1 MSHQAPPAHRAW
13 AVAAVSRPRLRPH
26 PRTTT
31 AASGSS
37 RPARPPC
44 PVRWRRRRAEE
55 GAAERRLAEPTG
67 GGKGGGRCG
76 GVVLERGVP
85 QPPGTLWSRGATFG
99 RRWWWWWWRRRA
111 AAGSSASPPPPPVSL
126 GNLQLK
132 ATASHSAMYPGNKRK
147 KLWREEK
154 ERLLKMTLEER
165 RKEYSREY
173 VALKDIPTWMEEM
186 KSKNESDGENA
197 KEDQQGKKSLSEK
210 VSLYRGDITL
220 LEVDAIVNAAN
231 SSLLG
236 GGGVDGC
243 IHRAAGPCLVA
254 ECRNLSG
261 CETGQAKITCGY
273 DLPAKYVIH
282 TVGPIAR
289 GYLTDT
295 HKENLANCYK
305 SSLKLAKE
313 NNIRSLAFPCIS
325 TGIYGFPNE
334 PAAVI
339 ALNTTKEWLSKN
351 HNEVDR
357 IIFCVFLEIDYKIF
371 KKKMGEFFPID
382 DNEETEM
389 SEETGLEQKGQL
401 PSPTK
406 CKAEQPEELQDDAE
420 GGNSTEEKQNMED
433 TEGPSREAD
442 ETKPSA
448 VASLSSSEAT
458 EPCED
463 KDSLKDSKGARES
476 DPAHP
481 MGCEQDQAEGQQ
493 DGAAEEEMKAGA
505 DSQSSCMEIEEP
517 LLNQE
522 GTTEEEKPLIPSAE
536 EKEKEGGGG
545 AQVEEEEGMQDEEET
560 SAEPMKVELT
570 CEAAEVSSNDAEMN
584 SQGESKK
591 DPTESA
597 PEA

>member
-1 MSHQAPPAHRAW
+1 
-13 AVAAVSRPRLRPH
+13 
-26 PRTTT
+26 
-31 AASGSS
+31 
-37 RPARPPC
+37 
-44 PVRWRRRRAEE
+44 
-55 GAAERRLAEPTG
+55 
-67 GGKGGGRCG
+67 
-76 GVVLERGVP
+76 
-85 QPPGTLWSRGATFG
+85 
-99 RRWWWWWWRRRA
+99 
-111 AAGSSASPPPPPVSL
+111 
-126 GNLQLK
+126 
-132 ATASHSAMYPGNKRK
+132 MYPGNKRK

-165 RKEYSREY
+165 RKEYSGDY
-173 VALKDIPTWMEEM
+173 VALKAIPTWMEDL
-186 KSKNESDGENA
+186 KSKSESDGEST
-197 KEDQQGKKSLSEK
+197 KEDVQGKKSLSEK

-289 GYLTDT
+289 GHLTDI
-295 HKENLANCYK
+295 HKENLASCYK

-313 NNIRSLAFPCIS
+313 NNIRSIAFPCIS

-339 ALNTTKEWLSKN
+339 ALNTIKEWLSKN

-382 DNEETEM
+382 DANEEGTELT
-389 SEETGLEQKGQL
+389 EETGLEQKGQT

-406 CKAEQPEELQDDAE
+406 SKAEQPEDLQDDAE
-420 GGNSTEEKQNMED
+420 GGDGTAEKQNTDE
-433 TEGPSREAD
+433 TEAQSQEAD

-448 VASLSSSEAT
+448 AASLSPSEDT
-458 EPCED
+458 ELSED
-463 KDSLKDSKGARES
+463 KGTDWKLCFEIPSPKWTFHEALFSFVWKLPKSQLNNTEIDSLKDSKGTRES
-476 DPAHP
+476 DPVHP
-481 MGCEQDQAEGQQ
+481 VVSEQAQDEGQQ
-493 DGAAEEEMKAGA
+493 DVSAKEEMKTGA
-505 DSQSSCMEIEEP
+505 DSQSSCMEIEET

-522 GTTEEEKPLIPSAE
+522 DTTEVETPLIPGAE
-536 EKEKEGGGG
+536 EKEEGK
-545 AQVEEEEGMQDEEET
+545 EEEGGMQGQEET
-560 SAEPMKVELT
+560 SVEPMKIDLAS
-570 CEAAEVSSNDAEMN
+570 EAAAISNKDAEMN
-584 SQGESKK
+584 SQVESIN
-591 DPTESA
+591 DPMETERKA
-597 PEA
+597 